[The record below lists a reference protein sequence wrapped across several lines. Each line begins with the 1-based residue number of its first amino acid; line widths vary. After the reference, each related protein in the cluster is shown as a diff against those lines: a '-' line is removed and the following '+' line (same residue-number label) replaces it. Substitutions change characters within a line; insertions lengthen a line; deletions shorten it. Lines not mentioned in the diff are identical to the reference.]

1 MPKFLEAKLKQE
13 YGAKSATPYK
23 VMNAIGAMRGNKESP
38 KGAAMEQ
45 KHEAKMG
52 KPEQMR
58 EMRIQFHRTGGKV
71 TGATVHHFM
80 MPKGSKSS
88 AFMEHTQHSQQF
100 GAGEHEAMMD
110 HVHEH
115 TAAQMGEGE

>member
-38 KGAAMEQ
+38 KGAAMES
-45 KHEAKMG
+45 KHEAKT
-52 KPEQMR
+52 EHMR
-58 EMRIQFHRTGGKV
+58 EMRIQFHRNGNKLTGV
-71 TGATVHHFM
+71 TVHHYM

-88 AFMEHTQHSQQF
+88 AFIEHTQHSQQF
-100 GAGEHEAMMD
+100 GAGQHEAMMD

-115 TAAQMGEGE
+115 TAMQMPESEE